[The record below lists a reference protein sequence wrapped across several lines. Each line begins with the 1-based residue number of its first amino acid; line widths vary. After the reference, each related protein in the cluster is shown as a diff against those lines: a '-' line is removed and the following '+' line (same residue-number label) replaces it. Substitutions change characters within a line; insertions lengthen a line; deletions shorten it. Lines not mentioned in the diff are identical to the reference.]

1 MGTVVLDVGSKDYR
15 SVCEVTK
22 CCECATPDN
31 WKNMGGGHS
40 GGGHSGGGHSGGGHS
55 GGRHSGGDH
64 SGGCHSGGCH
74 SGGCHSGGGHSG
86 GCHSGGGHSGGAK
99 CKGTG
104 SCIQELQRGT
114 NSQMYFENFCW
125 GEIKIL

>member
-31 WKNMGGGHS
+31 WKNMGGGY
-40 GGGHSGGGHSGGGHS
+40 
-55 GGRHSGGDH
+55 
-64 SGGCHSGGCH
+64 
-74 SGGCHSGGGHSG
+74 
-86 GCHSGGGHSGGAK
+86 SGGGHSGGAK

-104 SCIQELQRGT
+104 SCRQELHRGI
-114 NSQMYFENFCW
+114 NSQTYFEHFCW